1 MCNNVINCIGADLLR
16 KLRSGK
22 GGAVSAFFDKHNI
35 KHRPLWQELSS
46 VFKIILKPMKG
57 FNEKDIFWFS
67 SDISVFYIC
76 WEAKIVQILSP
87 GVVACSCN
95 PATRRRVWGMAWG
108 REPCWS
114 SGHVDP
120 ASALRL
126 ASTWAP
132 PRSRGGSGC
141 LMRGEPGQGLK
152 PAAKSPR
159 GGQ

>member
-1 MCNNVINCIGADLLR
+1 MLSISLEPISWESSAVEKVALSPLSLINTTSNTGRSDRNCLLSL
-16 KLRSGK
+16 KS
-22 GGAVSAFFDKHNI
+22 F
-35 KHRPLWQELSS
+35 SS
-46 VFKIILKPMKG
+46 RWRD
-57 FNEKDIFWFS
+57 FNEKDILWFS
-67 SDISVFYIC
+67 SDIYVLYTC
-76 WEAKIVQILSP
+76 WEAKVVQILSP